1 MRKTW
6 KTSTFRIYDS
16 ASKGKTLQYFTLLIQ
31 NGVKM
36 TKLDK
41 DDVDKESM
49 VWKAVIILYVVGES
63 PTI

>member
-1 MRKTW
+1 
-6 KTSTFRIYDS
+6 
-16 ASKGKTLQYFTLLIQ
+16 
-31 NGVKM
+31 M